1 MASLAE
7 QPENINYLT
16 NVQFKFELVDYPG
29 VTFFVQGVNLPG
41 LSTQAAQMPFPRQP
55 GIQKNLGVIEFEML
69 SIQFLVDEY
78 LKNYTDIWNWM
89 MDKNGKDTSAV
100 LTLLSSHMNPF
111 MEIHFNGCFP
121 IGLSELLFDSTT
133 AEPDYKVA
141 NLTMSYKNYTIQ
153 RLIND

>member
-1 MASLAE
+1 MASLAN
-7 QPENINYLT
+7 QPKNINYLT

-69 SIQFLVDEY
+69 SIHFLVDEY
-78 LKNYTDIWNWM
+78 LKNYTDIWSWM
-89 MDKNGKDTSAV
+89 MDKSGEDTSAV
-100 LTLLSSHMNPF
+100 LTLLSSYMNPF
-111 MEIHFNGCFP
+111 MEIHFNAVFP
-121 IGLSELLFDSTT
+121 IGLSELLFDSTSV
-133 AEPDYKVA
+133 EPDYKVA
-141 NLTMSYKNYTIQ
+141 TMTMTYKNYSIK

>member
-78 LKNYTDIWNWM
+78 LKNWMEIYKWITGGPAYTS
-89 MDKNGKDTSAV
+89 GV
-100 LTLLSSHMNPF
+100 LTILSSSMNPTI
-111 MEIHFNGCFP
+111 EAHFKQLFP
-121 IGLSELLFDSTT
+121 TSLTALQFDSTT
-133 AEPDYKVA
+133 TDPIYHQASVSFKYTE
-141 NLTMSYKNYTIQ
+141 YTIKS
-153 RLIND
+153 LLND

>member
-16 NVQFKFELVDYPG
+16 NVQFKFELAGYPG
-29 VTFFVQGVNLPG
+29 VTFFVQGCNLPG

-69 SIQFLVDEY
+69 SIQFLIDEY
-78 LKNYTDIWNWM
+78 LKNYTDIWHWM
-89 MDKNGKDTSAV
+89 MDKNGQDTSAV

-111 MEIHFNGCFP
+111 MEIHFNAVFP
-121 IGLSELLFDSTT
+121 IGLSELLFDST
-133 AEPDYKVA
+133 AVEPEYKVA
-141 NLTMSYKNYTIQ
+141 NLTMSYKNYTIKH
-153 RLIND
+153 IKNT

>member
-7 QPENINYLT
+7 QPKNINYLT

-78 LKNYTDIWNWM
+78 LKNYTRIWNWM
-89 MDKNGKDTSAV
+89 MDKSGENTNAI

-111 MEIHFNGCFP
+111 MEIHFNGVFP

-133 AEPDYKVA
+133 TEPDYKVA

-153 RLIND
+153 NLIND

>member
-1 MASLAE
+1 MASLAD
-7 QPENINYLT
+7 QPENIYYLT

-78 LKNYTDIWNWM
+78 LKNYTDVWTWM

-100 LTLLSSHMNPF
+100 LTLLSSYMNPF
-111 MEIHFNGCFP
+111 MEIHFNAVFP
-121 IGLSELLFDSTT
+121 IGLSELLFDSTSV
-133 AEPDYKVA
+133 EPEYKVA
-141 NLTMSYKNYTIQ
+141 TMTMTYKNYTIK
-153 RLIND
+153 RLINE

>member
-1 MASLAE
+1 MALLAE
-7 QPENINYLT
+7 QANNINYLT
-16 NVQFKFELVDYPG
+16 GVQFKFELASYPE

-69 SIQFLVDEY
+69 SINFLVDEY
-78 LKNYTDIWNWM
+78 LENYTSIWNWM
-89 MDKNGKDTSAV
+89 MDKNASNTGAI

-111 MEIHFNGCFP
+111 LEVHFNGVFP

-141 NLTMSYKNYTIQ
+141 NLTMTYQNYTIK
-153 RLIND
+153 RLINE

>member
-7 QPENINYLT
+7 QPDNINYLT
-16 NVQFKFELVDYPG
+16 NVQFKFELNGYPG
-29 VTFFVQGVNLPG
+29 VSFFIQTCNLPG

-78 LKNYTDIWNWM
+78 LKNYTRIWNWM
-89 MDKNGKDTSAV
+89 MDKSGENTSAI

-111 MEIHFNGCFP
+111 MEIRFNGCFP

-153 RLIND
+153 NLIND

>member
-1 MASLAE
+1 MASLAN
-7 QPENINYLT
+7 QPKNINYLT
-16 NVQFKFELVDYPG
+16 GVQFKFELVGYPEVG
-29 VTFFVQGVNLPG
+29 FFIQTCNLPG

-78 LKNYTDIWNWM
+78 LKNYQSIWNWM
-89 MDKNGKDTSAV
+89 MDKDGQNTSAV

-111 MEIHFNGCFP
+111 MEIRFNGCFP